1 MKSDTGHG
9 NLCTVD
15 YENSGNIG
23 LTATTLFCCCLK
35 NGNFQRNHRSL
46 AYKLCKFN
54 EQIIMLNNISPINK
68 TRRTELAIIH
78 ENTSLLTYILI

>member
-1 MKSDTGHG
+1 MSWEIIYFLEMSFFSRGIWVKSDTGHG

-35 NGNFQRNHRSL
+35 NGNFQRNHRSI

-54 EQIIMLNNISPINK
+54 EQIII
-68 TRRTELAIIH
+68 T
-78 ENTSLLTYILI
+78 